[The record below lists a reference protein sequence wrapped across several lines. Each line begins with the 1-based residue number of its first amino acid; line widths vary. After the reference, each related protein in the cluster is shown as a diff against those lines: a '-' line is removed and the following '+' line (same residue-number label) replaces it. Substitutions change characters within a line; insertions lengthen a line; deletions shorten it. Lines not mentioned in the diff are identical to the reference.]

1 MLEWVR
7 DISCLAWSQRAS
19 RTGSLMELQPQL
31 LITGTLVETCRILQN
46 ERFLVTCEVS
56 LTSHVQTFILYPP
69 DVGFCRGSSVA
80 ASQ

>member
-31 LITGTLVETCRILQN
+31 LFTGTLVQTRRIPQN
-46 ERFLVTCEVS
+46 ERFLVTCEAS
-56 LTSHVQTFILYPP
+56 LTSRVQTLYTLYPP
-69 DVGFCRGSSVA
+69 G
-80 ASQ
+80 